1 MSSGRCYSGIT
12 KTEKRCIMTLQEKF
26 ELYHR
31 ENPHILPLLVRFVNE
46 AKASGRKHYSINA
59 IFERIRWHLDI
70 ETTGDVFKLNNNYR
84 SRYVRLLEKEHPE
97 YDGFFFKRALDG
109 EPRKKKPVPK
119 LVIAKKLTFMQ
130 RVVKK
135 FNDTFGVK

>member
-1 MSSGRCYSGIT
+1 
-12 KTEKRCIMTLQEKF
+12 MTLQEKF

-46 AKASGRKHYSINA
+46 AKESGREHYSINA

-84 SRYVRLLEKEHPE
+84 SRYVRLLEKEYPE
-97 YDGFFFKRALDG
+97 YEGFFFKRALAS
-109 EPRKKKPVPK
+109 EPKKKPHQT

-135 FNDTFGVK
+135 FNETFGVR